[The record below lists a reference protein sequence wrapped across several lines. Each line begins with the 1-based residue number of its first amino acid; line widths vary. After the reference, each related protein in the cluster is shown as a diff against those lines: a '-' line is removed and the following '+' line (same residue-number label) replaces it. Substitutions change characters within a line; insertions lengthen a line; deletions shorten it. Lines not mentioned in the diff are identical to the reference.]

1 MTWPADARVKR
12 DGHFLL
18 AHKIVETDQE
28 KEEKLIMSIIEFEVG
43 QKYENMKGVYEV
55 LSVEGN
61 AMRIRWESGEE
72 IMTTVSL
79 QRQIIMRMRQEQR
92 NRKG

>member
-1 MTWPADARVKR
+1 
-12 DGHFLL
+12 
-18 AHKIVETDQE
+18 
-28 KEEKLIMSIIEFEVG
+28 
-43 QKYENMKGVYEV
+43 MKGVYEV

-79 QRQIIMRMRQEQR
+79 QRQIIMRMRQEQG

>member
-1 MTWPADARVKR
+1 
-12 DGHFLL
+12 
-18 AHKIVETDQE
+18 
-28 KEEKLIMSIIEFEVG
+28 MSIIQCEVG
-43 QKYENMKGVYEV
+43 EKYENMKGVYEV

-61 AMRIRWESGEE
+61 SMRIRWESGEE
-72 IMTTVSL
+72 IITTVTL

>member
-1 MTWPADARVKR
+1 
-12 DGHFLL
+12 
-18 AHKIVETDQE
+18 
-28 KEEKLIMSIIEFEVG
+28 MSIIQFEVG
-43 QKYENMKGVYEV
+43 EKYENMKGVYEV

-61 AMRIRWESGEE
+61 SMRIRWESGEE
-72 IMTTVSL
+72 ILTTVIL

>member
-1 MTWPADARVKR
+1 
-12 DGHFLL
+12 
-18 AHKIVETDQE
+18 
-28 KEEKLIMSIIEFEVG
+28 MSIIQFEVG

-72 IMTTVSL
+72 IMTTVAL

>member
-1 MTWPADARVKR
+1 
-12 DGHFLL
+12 
-18 AHKIVETDQE
+18 
-28 KEEKLIMSIIEFEVG
+28 MSIMQFEVG

-55 LSVEGN
+55 LSLEGN

-79 QRQIIMRMRQEQR
+79 QRQIIMRMRKEQG

>member
-1 MTWPADARVKR
+1 MKR
-12 DGHFLL
+12 DGYFLS
-18 AHKIVETDQE
+18 AHKIVETDYE
-28 KEEKLIMSIIEFEVG
+28 KEEKLIMSIIKFEVG
-43 QKYENMKGVYEV
+43 QKYENMKGIYEV

-61 AMRIRWESGEE
+61 AMRIRWENGEE

-79 QRQIIMRMRQEQR
+79 QRQILMRMRQEQR

>member
-1 MTWPADARVKR
+1 
-12 DGHFLL
+12 
-18 AHKIVETDQE
+18 
-28 KEEKLIMSIIEFEVG
+28 MSIITFEVG
-43 QKYENMKGVYEV
+43 EKYENMKGVYEV

-61 AMRIRWESGEE
+61 TMCIRWENGEE